1 MNIHDTYF
9 LIKYPINTS
18 YGKTYGAKKLEYDCL
33 LKLIYDGVW
42 RVKYAFGTYTIYV
55 DRFELPVGSTIT
67 WIWPGDK
74 KQKYEYSELG
84 RLAVEIETIR
94 LENTLEAL

>member
-9 LIKYPINTS
+9 LVKYPVNTS
-18 YGKTYGAKKLEYDCL
+18 YGKKYSARKLEYDRL
-33 LKLIYDGVW
+33 LNLTYDGVW
-42 RVKYAFGTYTIYV
+42 RIKYAFGTYTTYV
-55 DRFELPVGSTIT
+55 DHFELNGGSAII